1 MTHRGIITRSAPSL
15 QAPLSHH
22 SLYIN
27 CLVFGDGSSHLFTI
41 EIEDTKNVS
50 ALKKAIKDEKKHSF
64 EHVDADSL
72 DIFKVSIPMD
82 DDIDSTLKR
91 FQPEHDPE
99 RGVHHLSLPVKPL
112 KGVFGDPIDEHIHVI
127 VQHPPPGKF

>member
-1 MTHRGIITRSAPSL
+1 MSVVLELNILVLGDDHR
-15 QAPLSHH
+15 H
-22 SLYIN
+22 
-27 CLVFGDGSSHLFTI
+27 VFPVKIASTESVGT
-41 EIEDTKNVS
+41 
-50 ALKKAIKDEKKHSF
+50 LKKAIKDEKKHSF

-72 DIFKVSIPMD
+72 DIFKVSIPVD

-99 RGVHHLSLPVKPL
+99 RGVHHLSLPVKRL

-127 VQHPPPGKF
+127 VQCPHSGKL